1 MQGVTDPLVQTELV
15 ISTEEYCLMAGNN
28 DTDSPA
34 QGQSYERKSLVLI
47 TIIQTM
53 GITRVD

>member
-1 MQGVTDPLVQTELV
+1 MQGVTDPLVQSELV

-28 DTDSPA
+28 GTDSPT

-47 TIIQTM
+47 TIIQTV
-53 GITRVD
+53 GITRAD

>member
-1 MQGVTDPLVQTELV
+1 MQGVTDPLVQSELV

-47 TIIQTM
+47 TIWHNK
-53 GITRVD
+53 G